1 MPIYRIPE
9 RILFVDASDFAGAGI
24 LLGSTNQVAHYMFKV
39 DDRIMSS
46 TWREMKA
53 LEFAIET
60 FSDQLYN
67 RFVKIYSDNQ
77 NVIRIV
83 DQIVQRVLCKLLLQ
97 NFSIYV
103 FSAVFC

>member
-9 RILFVDASDFAGAGI
+9 RILYVDACDFAGAGI
-24 LLGSTNQVAHYMFKV
+24 LLGSTNQVAHYMLRV

-53 LEFAIET
+53 LEFKIEI
-60 FSDQLYN
+60 FSDQLYY

-77 NVIRIV
+77 NAIRIV
-83 DQIVQRVLCKLLLQ
+83 NQDSHVSIGIRTKIIRISLNMALL
-97 NFSIYV
+97 
-103 FSAVFC
+103 